1 YGTTQAFE
9 ATLLNGQGNPKTN
22 EKITFN
28 INGVFYTR
36 TTNTDGI
43 AKLNINLQ
51 PGQYIITSQYNDA
64 TTSNTVTVTP

>member
-43 AKLNINLQ
+43 AKLNINLM
-51 PGQYIITSQYNDA
+51 PGKYIIT
-64 TTSNTVTVTP
+64 TTFNGLNIANNVQVKE